1 MLRLLPPSLALTVA
15 LVLTTTAQ
23 AAENVTEFFLDNGM
37 QVVVIEDHRSPA
49 VVHMVWYRAG
59 AADEPPGVSGVAHF
73 LEHLMFKGTDDVES
87 GEFSRIVED
96 NGGTDNAF
104 TSWDYT
110 GYFQRV
116 AADRLDLMME
126 MEADRMRDLRFAD
139 EEVVTERSVIL
150 EERAERVDSSAG
162 GLFNEQMRATLYN
175 NHPYGVPIIGWR
187 HEMEQLDREALIAFY
202 EDHYWP
208 NNAILVVA
216 GDVTP
221 DEVRT
226 LAETHYGPIPANPDI
241 EPRTRPQEP
250 PQIAD
255 RRLVL
260 EDERVANPYVARAYL
275 VPAREPGDQ
284 RRAAALTML
293 AEILGGSGQ
302 TAVLSR
308 QLQVEEERALYA
320 AAFYDSTSYDASS
333 FNLVNVP
340 VPGVSLQEAEADLDR
355 AIAEFLQDGIDP
367 AQFERIKFQI
377 EAAQIF
383 EEDNL
388 QGLARSYGVA
398 LTSGLTVEDVDE
410 WPDVLAAVTID
421 EVMEEARRLFT
432 DTSSVTGYLMQPSSQ
447 PEAAAASSAATRTA
461 AAPTEPAAESE
472 EELQ

>member
-1 MLRLLPPSLALTVA
+1 MLPRLLPRIAPA
-15 LVLTTTAQ
+15 LVATVTFALATAAQ

-73 LEHLMFKGTDDVES
+73 LEHLMFKGTDEVES

-110 GYFQRV
+110 GYIQRV
-116 AADRLDLMME
+116 ASDRLGLLME

-139 EEVVTERSVIL
+139 EEVITERSVIL

-162 GLFNEQMRATLYN
+162 GLFNEQLRAALYL

-202 EDHYWP
+202 DEHYWP
-208 NNAILVVA
+208 NNAVLIVA

-221 DEVRT
+221 EEVRA

-241 EPRTRPQEP
+241 TVRERPLEP

-255 RRLVL
+255 RRVVF
-260 EDERVANPYVARAYL
+260 EDERVANPYVSRAYH
-275 VPAREPGDQ
+275 VPARESGDQ
-284 RRAAALTML
+284 RQAAALTML

-302 TAVLSR
+302 TSVFGR

-320 AAFYDSTSYDASS
+320 AAWYDSTSFDPSS

-340 VPGVSLQEAEADLDR
+340 VPGVTLEEAEADLDR
-355 AIAEFLQDGIDP
+355 VIAQFLGEGIDP

-377 EAAQIF
+377 EAAQIY
-383 EEDNL
+383 EEDNV

-398 LTSGLTVEDVDE
+398 LTAGLTIDDVEA

-421 EVMEEARRLFT
+421 DVMSEARRLFS
-432 DTSSVTGYLMQPSSQ
+432 DTRSVTGYLLRPAI
-447 PEAAAASSAATRTA
+447 EA
-461 AAPTEPAAESE
+461 EAEE
-472 EELQ
+472 VTQ

>member
-1 MLRLLPPSLALTVA
+1 MLRRFALT
-15 LVLTTTAQ
+15 LITTLAFAFVSTAH

-73 LEHLMFKGTDDVES
+73 LEHLMFKGTDELES
-87 GEFSRIVED
+87 GEFSRIVEA

-110 GYFQRV
+110 GYIQRV
-116 AADRLDLMME
+116 AADRLGLLME

-139 EEVVTERSVIL
+139 EEVVTERSVII

-162 GLFNEQMRATLYN
+162 GLFNEQMRATLFN
-175 NHPYGVPIIGWR
+175 NHPYGIPIIGWR
-187 HEMEQLDREALIAFY
+187 HEMEELDREALIAFY
-202 EDHYWP
+202 DAHYWP
-208 NNAILVVA
+208 NNAVLIVA

-226 LAETHYGPIPANPDI
+226 LAEEHYGPIPANPDVAA
-241 EPRTRPQEP
+241 RDRPQEP

-255 RRLVL
+255 RRVIY

-275 VPAREPGDQ
+275 VPARETGDQ

-302 TAVLSR
+302 TSVLAR

-340 VPGVSLQEAEADLDR
+340 VPGVPLAEAEADLDR
-355 AIAEFLQDGIDP
+355 IIAGFLESGIDP

-377 EAAQIF
+377 EAAQIY
-383 EEDNL
+383 EEDNV

-398 LTSGLTVEDVDE
+398 LTSGLTVADVE
-410 WPDVLAAVTID
+410 AWPDVLADVTID

-432 DTSSVTGYLMQPSSQ
+432 ETRSVTGYLMQP
-447 PEAAAASSAATRTA
+447 
-461 AAPTEPAAESE
+461 AAEE
-472 EELQ
+472 VTQ

>member
-1 MLRLLPPSLALTVA
+1 MTRTPRLAANALVTA
-15 LVLTTTAQ
+15 LVLTLATAAQ

-59 AADEPPGVSGVAHF
+59 AADEPPGQSGVAHF

-87 GEFSRIVED
+87 GAFSRIVED

-116 AADRLDLMME
+116 AADRLGLMME
-126 MEADRMRDLRFAD
+126 LEADRMRDLRFAD

-150 EERAERVDSSAG
+150 EERSERVDSTAG
-162 GLFNEQMRATLYN
+162 GVFNEQLRATLYN
-175 NHPYGVPIIGWR
+175 NHPYGIPIIGWR
-187 HEMEQLDREALIAFY
+187 HEMEQLDRDVLIEFY
-202 EDHYWP
+202 DAHYWP
-208 NNAILVVA
+208 NNAVLVVA

-221 DEVRT
+221 DEVRD
-226 LAETHYGPIPANPDI
+226 LAETHYGPIPANPEI
-241 EPRTRPQEP
+241 GSRVRPQEP

-255 RRLVL
+255 RRVIY
-260 EDERVANPYVARAYL
+260 EDERVANPYVARAYS

-284 RRAAALTML
+284 RRAAAMTLL

-302 TAVLSR
+302 TSVLGR
-308 QLQVEEERALYA
+308 QLQVEEERALFA
-320 AAFYDSTSYDASS
+320 SAWYDSTSYDPSS

-340 VPGVSLQEAEADLDR
+340 VPGVTLEEAEADLDR
-355 AIAEFLQDGIDP
+355 VIAQFLRDGIDP

-377 EAAQIF
+377 DASQIF
-383 EEDNL
+383 EEDNV

-398 LTSGLTVEDVDE
+398 LTSGLTIEDVE
-410 WPDVLAAVTID
+410 AWPDVLASVTID
-421 EVMEEARRLFT
+421 EVMDEARRLFN
-432 DTSSVTGYLMQPSSQ
+432 DTRSVTGYLML
-447 PEAAAASSAATRTA
+447 
-461 AAPTEPAAESE
+461 PAADASPE
-472 EELQ
+472 EVSQ

>member
-1 MLRLLPPSLALTVA
+1 MLRLLAPSLAMTVS
-15 LVLTTTAQ
+15 LVLAAAVQ

-59 AADEPPGVSGVAHF
+59 AADEPPGRSGVAHF

-87 GEFSRIVED
+87 GAFSRIVES

-116 AADRLDLMME
+116 AADRLGLLME
-126 MEADRMRDLRFAD
+126 LEADRMRDLRFAD

-162 GLFNEQMRATLYN
+162 GLFNEQMRAVLFN
-175 NHPYGVPIIGWR
+175 NHPYAIPIIGWR
-187 HEMEQLDREALIAFY
+187 HEMEQLDREALIDFY
-202 EDHYWP
+202 DAHYWP
-208 NNAILVVA
+208 NNAVLIVA

-221 DEVRT
+221 GEVRS
-226 LAETHYGPIPANPDI
+226 LAETHYGQIPANPDI
-241 EPRTRPQEP
+241 APRARPQEP

-255 RRLVL
+255 RRVVY
-260 EDERVANPYVARAYL
+260 EDERVANPYVARAYP

-302 TAVLSR
+302 TSVLGR

-320 AAFYDSTSYDASS
+320 AAFYDSTSYDPSS

-355 AIAEFLQDGIDP
+355 VIAQFLEDGIDP

-377 EAAQIF
+377 EAAQIY
-383 EEDNL
+383 EEDNV

-398 LTSGLTVEDVDE
+398 LTSGLTVEDVDA
-410 WPDVLAAVTID
+410 WPDVLAAVTVD
-421 EVMEEARRLFT
+421 EVMEEARLLFNET
-432 DTSSVTGYLMQPSSQ
+432 RSVTGYLMQP
-447 PEAAAASSAATRTA
+447 TA
-461 AAPTEPAAESE
+461 E
-472 EELQ
+472 EVTQ